1 MAGERGFSLP
11 GGDAVPTSERRAGA
25 TKRGSWRRRARKL
38 QAVALGSAA
47 VATVYGLG
55 WAATRPEAIER
66 AEVGSSQ
73 RPAHPRLTP
82 PARPGHYR
90 DGTYR
95 GQAQNAFGSVEV
107 AVRIEQGRIASVAIT
122 GWSMYYSQD
131 FVAGLPAQ
139 VVAHQSAD
147 VDVVSAATASWQD
160 FAVAVQRALASAARR
175 S

>member
-1 MAGERGFSLP
+1 MAGKRGVSLP
-11 GGDAVPTSERRAGA
+11 GGDAAGGSERRQRAPS
-25 TKRGSWRRRARKL
+25 RGPWRRRARKL

-47 VATVYGLG
+47 VATIYGLG
-55 WAATRPEAIER
+55 WGATRPEAIER

-95 GQAQNAFGSVEV
+95 ERAQNAFGSVEV
-107 AVRIEQGRIASVAIT
+107 TVRIEQGRIASVAIT
-122 GWSMYYSQD
+122 GWSMYYSED
-131 FVAGLPAQ
+131 WVADLPAQ
-139 VVAHQSAD
+139 VVARQSAD

-160 FAVAVQRALASAARR
+160 FTVAVQRALASAAGR

>member
-1 MAGERGFSLP
+1 MAGERGSSTSGGDTVP
-11 GGDAVPTSERRAGA
+11 GGARRGGVND
-25 TKRGSWRRRARKL
+25 RGPWRRRARKL

-66 AEVGSSQ
+66 AQAGSSQ

-82 PARPGHYR
+82 PARPGRYR

-95 GQAQNAFGSVEV
+95 ERAQNAFGSVEV
-107 AVRIEQGRIASVAIT
+107 AVRIQQGRIASVAVT

-131 FVAGLPAQ
+131 FVADLPAQ
-139 VVAHQSAD
+139 VVARQSAD

-160 FAVAVQRALASAARR
+160 FVVAVQRALAKAAKR